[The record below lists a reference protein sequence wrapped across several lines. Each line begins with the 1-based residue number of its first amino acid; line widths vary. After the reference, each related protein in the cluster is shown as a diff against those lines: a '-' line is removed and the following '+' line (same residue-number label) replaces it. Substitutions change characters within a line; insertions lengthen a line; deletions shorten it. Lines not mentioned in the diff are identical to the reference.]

1 MEGGRARSKGPF
13 RLQCGWGV
21 AFSWELREVIEELK
35 PGKEVIFF
43 RL

>member
-21 AFSWELREVIEELK
+21 AFSWELREVIEEL
-35 PGKEVIFF
+35 GARE
-43 RL
+43 RGDLL